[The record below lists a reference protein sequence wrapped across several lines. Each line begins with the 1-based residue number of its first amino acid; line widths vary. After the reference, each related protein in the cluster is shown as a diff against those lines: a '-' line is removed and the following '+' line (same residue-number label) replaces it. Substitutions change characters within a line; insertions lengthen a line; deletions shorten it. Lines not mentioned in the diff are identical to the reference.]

1 MMDIFRLFP
10 QISIYSALWSENVVS
25 SSAIFQITDFFLCV
39 CVF

>member
-10 QISIYSALWSENVVS
+10 QISIYSALWS
-25 SSAIFQITDFFLCV
+25 SSAIFQITDFFVCV